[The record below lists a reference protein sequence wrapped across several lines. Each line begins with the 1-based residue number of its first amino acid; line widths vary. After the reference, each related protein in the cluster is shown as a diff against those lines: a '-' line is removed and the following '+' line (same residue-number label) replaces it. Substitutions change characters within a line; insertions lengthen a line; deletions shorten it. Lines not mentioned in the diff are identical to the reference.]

1 MTSQINKP
9 EKIRLFIFVLGIVL
23 FCFSLS
29 LFPRVT
35 IPLSVAYVISLIF
48 TPIIPMVMRFGIKRA
63 TAVNIVF
70 VSILFL
76 FSYPLIKIT
85 PTVTNEAQN
94 VQYYL
99 PKIESFLKSE
109 YKEVTN
115 KIEEKTGYVVGDEI
129 LNNSLSYGQKATTE
143 ILLQV
148 PKYLGSVIEWI
159 FLVPLFVFFI
169 LKDGK
174 NFKNSFLKI
183 VPNSIFERFY
193 YLSHQFNRQLGDY
206 IFAKF
211 VEASIVGVI
220 ISTGLF
226 IIDVRFALLL
236 GLVAA
241 LTNVIPYLGPI
252 LGTIPAIVFG
262 LAEYGWGPTFGAIAI
277 LYIVANCID
286 IALVFP
292 ILVSK
297 IVNLHPLMV
306 VVSVI
311 LGSTFFGVVGMIIS
325 IPLAAAFKLISI
337 EVYNELYGVK
347 SR

>member
-1 MTSQINKP
+1 MQRAMSKP
-9 EKIRLFIFVLGIVL
+9 EKVRLVFFILGLVL
-23 FCFSLS
+23 FLFSLW
-29 LFPRVT
+29 LFPRVS
-35 IPLSVAYVISLIF
+35 IPLSVAYVVSLIF
-48 TPIIPMVMRFGIKRA
+48 NPVVPMVMRFGLKKS
-63 TAVNIVF
+63 TSVNIVF
-70 VSILFL
+70 LAILFL
-76 FSYPLIKIT
+76 FTYPLIKIT
-85 PTVTNEAQN
+85 PTITNEAQN

-99 PKIESFLKSE
+99 PKVESFLKTE
-109 YKEVTN
+109 YKNLTS
-115 KIEEKTGYVVGDEI
+115 KIEEKTGYVVGNEI
-129 LNNSLSYGQKATTE
+129 LDNSLDYGQKATTE

-148 PKYLGSVIEWI
+148 PKYLGSIIEWI

-174 NFKNSFLKI
+174 EFKSNFLKI
-183 VPNSIFERFY
+183 VPNSMFERFY

-211 VEASIVGVI
+211 VEASIVGI
-220 ISTGLF
+220 IITTGLLF
-226 IIDVRFALLL
+226 LDVRFALLL
-236 GLVAA
+236 GLVAGF
-241 LTNVIPYLGPI
+241 TNVIPYLGPI
-252 LGTIPAIVFG
+252 IGTIPAIIFG
-262 LAEYGWGPTFGAIAI
+262 LAEYGWGPTFGAITI
-277 LYIVANCID
+277 LYIVANAID

-306 VVSVI
+306 VISVI

-337 EVYNELYGVK
+337 EIYNELYGVK

>member
-1 MTSQINKP
+1 MQTTISKH
-9 EKIRLFIFVLGIVL
+9 EKVRLFVFFLGLVL
-23 FCFSLS
+23 FLFSLS

-48 TPIIPMVMRFGIKRA
+48 NPLIPVVMRFGFKRS
-63 TAVNIVF
+63 TSVNLVF
-70 VSILFL
+70 IAILFL
-76 FSYPLIKIT
+76 FTYPLIKIT
-85 PTVTNEAQN
+85 PTVTSEAQN

-99 PKIESFLKSE
+99 PKVESFLKTE
-109 YKEVTN
+109 YRNITE
-115 KIEEKTGYVVGDEI
+115 KIEKRTGYVVGND
-129 LNNSLSYGQKATTE
+129 LLDNSISYGQKATTE
-143 ILLQV
+143 ILLQI
-148 PKYLGSVIEWI
+148 PKYLGSIIEWI

-174 NFKNSFLKI
+174 SFKSNFLKI

-226 IIDVRFALLL
+226 IMDVRFALLL
-236 GLVAA
+236 GLVAG

-252 LGTIPAIVFG
+252 LGTVPAIIFG
-262 LAEYGWGPTFGAIAI
+262 LAEYGWGPTFGAIAV
-277 LYIVANCID
+277 LYVVANSID

-306 VVSVI
+306 VISVI
-311 LGSTFFGVVGMIIS
+311 LGSTFFGVMGMVIS

-337 EVYNELYGVK
+337 EIYNELYGVK

>member
-1 MTSQINKP
+1 MQRTISKQ
-9 EKIRLFIFVLGIVL
+9 EKARLFVFFSVLIL
-23 FCFSLS
+23 FFFSLS

-48 TPIIPMVMRFGIKRA
+48 NPIVPMVMRLGLKRA
-63 TAVNIVF
+63 TSVNIVF

-85 PTVTNEAQN
+85 PTVTSEAQN

-99 PKIESFLKSE
+99 PKIENFLKTE
-109 YKEVTN
+109 YKNVTE
-115 KIEEKTGYVVGDEI
+115 KIEKRTGYVVGNDI
-129 LNNSLSYGQKATTE
+129 LINSLDYGQKATTE
-143 ILLQV
+143 ILLQI
-148 PKYLGSVIEWI
+148 PKYLGSILEWI
-159 FLVPLFVFFI
+159 FLVPLFVFFL

-174 NFKNSFLKI
+174 GFKSNFLKI

-211 VEASIVGVI
+211 VEASLVGVI

-226 IIDVRFALLL
+226 ILDVRFALLL
-236 GLVAA
+236 GLVAG
-241 LTNVIPYLGPI
+241 LTNVIPYLGPL
-252 LGTIPAIVFG
+252 LGTVPAIIFG
-262 LAEYGWGPTFGAIAI
+262 LAEYGWGPTFGAIAV
-277 LYIVANCID
+277 LYIVANAID

-297 IVNLHPLMV
+297 IVNLHPLV
-306 VVSVI
+306 VVISVI
-311 LGSTFFGVVGMIIS
+311 LGSTFFGVIGMVIS

-337 EVYNELYGVK
+337 EIYNELYGVK